1 MSTINSVV
9 STDSDYL
16 KVQDAAKTQSQM
28 DKDAF
33 INLLVTQMKY
43 QDPLEPME
51 NTEMLA
57 QLAQFTALEQML
69 NVAQTNQ
76 KQLANSMIGKYVE
89 YQYTDSTSKQ
99 TTNEVGKVDYVKISG
114 DTPIL
119 GIGDREIELDRVYQ
133 VIDTNNIQTSSTAFD
148 VIGKTIQAKYTEKG
162 EDGKEINSIIEGKVL
177 SVEMD
182 KNEPYVVIGTGD
194 KRVLIPFKNSQG
206 IIQTPSITG
215 RQVTATII
223 DSNGETKTIS
233 GEAEYI
239 KITSSGTQVYVDGQ
253 FVNFNDIKTVK

>member
-1 MSTINSVV
+1 MSTVNSVV
-9 STDSDYL
+9 SKDSDYL
-16 KVQDAAKTQSQM
+16 KIQEATKTQNQM

-76 KQLANSMIGKYVE
+76 KQLANSMIGKYVQ
-89 YQYTDSTSKQ
+89 YQYIDKTTNQ
-99 TTNEVGKVDYVKISG
+99 TTSEIGKVDYVKISG
-114 DTPIL
+114 DTPVL
-119 GIGDREIELDRVYQ
+119 GIGDKEVELDRVYQ
-133 VIDTNNIQTSSTAFD
+133 VVDTNNIQTSSTAFD

-162 EDGKEINSIIEGKVL
+162 EDGKEITSLIEGKVL
-177 SVEMD
+177 SVEM
-182 KNEPYVVIGTGD
+182 KNNEPYVVIGTGS
-194 KRVLIPFKNSQG
+194 KSVSIPFKDSQG

-215 RQVTATII
+215 RQITATVV
-223 DSNGETKTIS
+223 DSNGVETPVS
-233 GEAEYI
+233 GEVEYI
-239 KITSSGTQVYVDGQ
+239 KITSSGTQVYVDGK
-253 FVNFNDIKTVK
+253 FVDFEDIKTVK

>member
-1 MSTINSVV
+1 MSIVNSVV
-9 STDSDYL
+9 AADSDYL
-16 KVQDAAKTQSQM
+16 KLQEATKTQSEM

-43 QDPLEPME
+43 QDPMEPME

-89 YQYTDSTSKQ
+89 YQYIDSISNQ
-99 TTNEVGKVDYVKISG
+99 TTDEVGKVDYVKLSG

-119 GIGDREIELDRVYQ
+119 GIGDKEIELDKVYQ
-133 VIDTNNIQTSSTAFD
+133 VVDTNNIQTSSTAFD
-148 VIGKTIQAKYTEKG
+148 VIDKTIQAKYAEKG
-162 EDGKEINSIIEGKVL
+162 TDGKDVESVIEGKVL

-182 KNEPYVVIGTGD
+182 KNEPYVIIGTGD
-194 KRVLIPFKNSQG
+194 KSVKIPFKNSQG

-215 RQVTATII
+215 RQITATTV
-223 DSNGETKTIS
+223 DSNGNSETVS

-239 KITSSGTQVYVDGQ
+239 KITSAGTEIYVNGK
-253 FVNFNDIKTVK
+253 FVNFTDIKTVK